1 MAIAVTRWVPA
12 EKRGGFM
19 SNELRRLAL
28 LGLLLSSPAAS
39 AAAGALKA
47 GVAQVDI
54 TPPVGLGMYGFA
66 SRKGGATGVLDPL
79 MARVLVLE
87 AGETRLALVVMDL
100 GKPPASEWIR
110 QLRQD
115 AARDGGISHVLVAAT
130 HTHSGPEI
138 RDEYPPREGPDWETG
153 ALQKVGRAIGDA
165 HRHAVEARIGTGYG
179 SVLIGHNRL
188 RLEADGTVTWFERNN
203 TMVPTSPVDPTVS
216 VLRVDGADGTPLA
229 VLVNYA
235 CHPVVFGSD
244 NLQYSAD
251 YPGVAMKAVER
262 ELGGQPLAI
271 FLQGGDG
278 DINPYYAVHPLDQ
291 DAVKMRDWT
300 GERLGRE
307 AARVARA
314 IQTESTP
321 DATLEFAEDTLDF
334 PLRWSRESF
343 RRALRESWGPKA
355 LAAFERRDAL
365 GLHAPVATVLLNKKI
380 ALMTAPGEPFVDFQ
394 IDWRN
399 RCPVRDAFFMGY
411 VDGALGY
418 FPTIRAAS
426 QGGYGAANTATY
438 VPPDAGARIVD
449 HAIVKVY
456 EMLGRLRDTPEDLRP

>member
-1 MAIAVTRWVPA
+1 MRHP
-12 EKRGGFM
+12 G
-19 SNELRRLAL
+19 RLAL
-28 LGLLLSSPAAS
+28 AGLLILALPAC
-39 AAAGALKA
+39 AAAAPLKA
-47 GVAQVDI
+47 GMSRVEI
-54 TPPVGLGMYGFA
+54 TPPTGLGMYGYGN
-66 SRKGGATGVLDPL
+66 RKGGATGVLDPL

-87 AGETRLALVVMDL
+87 AADKRLALVVMDL
-100 GKPPASEWIR
+100 GEPPAAEWIKR
-110 QLRQD
+110 LRED
-115 AARDGGISHVLVAAT
+115 VAKSSGISYALVAAT

-138 RDEYPPREGPDWETG
+138 RDEYPPREAPDWESG
-153 ALQKVGRAIGDA
+153 VLEKVGRAIDDA
-165 HRHAVEARIGTGYG
+165 HQHAVDARIGTGYG

-188 RLEADGTVTWFERNN
+188 RQESDGRIAWFERNN

-216 VLRVDGADGTPLA
+216 VLRVDSAAGKPIAI
-229 VLVNYA
+229 LVNYA

-251 YPGVAMKAVER
+251 YPGVMVKTVER
-262 ELGGQPLAI
+262 ELGDEPLAM

-307 AARVARA
+307 AARVAKA
-314 IQTESTP
+314 IRTESVP
-321 DATLEFAEDTLDF
+321 DASLDYSEDTLDF
-334 PLRWSRESF
+334 AWRWNPERF
-343 RRALRESWGPKA
+343 RQAVGQSWGPKA
-355 LAAFERRDAL
+355 AAAFDRRYAL
-365 GLHAPVATVLLNKKI
+365 GLHAPVATVLVNKRI
-380 ALMTAPGEPFVDFQ
+380 ALMTVPGEPFVDYQ

-411 VDGALGY
+411 ANDALGY

-426 QGGYGAANTATY
+426 LGGYGAANTATY

-449 HAIVKVY
+449 HALVRVY
-456 EMLGRLRDTPEDLRP
+456 EMLGRLRDTPEDFKR